1 MGISDIP
8 ILSMLRTRLDWS
20 QARQRVLSENVANAD
35 TPGFRARDLTPLKF
49 EEPALL
55 APRTVANVTLAR
67 TENGHIAG
75 VPSSGDG
82 DFRSRQ
88 HSGYSV
94 RPTGNAVNLE
104 QEMMKVAANQ
114 MDYQAVTAL
123 YARSLGLIKTAI
135 GKR

>member
-8 ILSMLRTRLDWS
+8 ILSMLRTRLEWS

-35 TPGFRARDLTPLKF
+35 TPGFEARDLTPLKF

-55 APRTVANVTLAR
+55 APRLVPEVTLAR
-67 TENGHIAG
+67 TESGHIAG
-75 VPSSGDG
+75 IPSSGDG
-82 DFRSRQ
+82 EFKSRR
-88 HSGYSV
+88 HADYNV

-104 QEMMKVAANQ
+104 QEMIKVAANQ

-123 YARSLGLIKTAI
+123 YSRSLGLIKTAI